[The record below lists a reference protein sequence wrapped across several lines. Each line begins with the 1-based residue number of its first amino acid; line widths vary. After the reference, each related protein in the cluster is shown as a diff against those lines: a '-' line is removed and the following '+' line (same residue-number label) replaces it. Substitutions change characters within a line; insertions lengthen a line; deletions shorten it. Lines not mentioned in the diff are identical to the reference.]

1 MFTSPT
7 ISSSSSI
14 QCSYN
19 EHSPSNSVTYCECF
33 GESGTEIIEN
43 DSDDVL
49 VRDVGTAT
57 LQEHFPRPY

>member
-14 QCSYN
+14 QF
-19 EHSPSNSVTYCECF
+19 EHSPNKSVTYCECF
-33 GESGTEIIEN
+33 GESGTEIVED

-49 VRDVGTAT
+49 MRNVRIAT
-57 LQEHFPRPY
+57 L